1 MQIMSSTD
9 AKQSFGAALD
19 AAQRHPILIQ
29 KQNRDVAVL
38 MSVQEYD
45 KLRGMRLKILDNI
58 ADQIA
63 AEARRRGYTDQQ
75 LEAMIADV
83 S

>member
-1 MQIMSSTD
+1 MSSTD